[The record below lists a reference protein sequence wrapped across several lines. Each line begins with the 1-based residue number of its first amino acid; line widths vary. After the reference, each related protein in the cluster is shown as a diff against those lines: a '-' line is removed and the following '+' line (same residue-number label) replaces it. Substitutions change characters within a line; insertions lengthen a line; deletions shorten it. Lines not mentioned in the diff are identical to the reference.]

1 MGKRGYLKKLRR
13 FGGASIGAFT
23 ACFLA
28 VGHGPEE
35 FDEILNGPQIKGLLD
50 ASFGKLSMV
59 PNLYLH
65 MGWHPGKA
73 IDKFLGDAIE
83 KKLGKA
89 DATFKDLYDH
99 KDDEGKKKKIEL
111 CVVVT
116 NLSTMME
123 EYCHVKTTPDMPIRL
138 AVRMS
143 TSIPGVLFPVTQR
156 YMDRTDTY
164 IDGGVICNYP
174 VHCFDGTQQA
184 RRGSK
189 RSLQGTTGGR
199 WSNTSPQPPS
209 AAALTPFSLINK
221 GLGMTARDVKTSSPE
236 TPSEIQPLSSSKAR
250 HSPFVQNPSL
260 VDMLLLVLMLVIVP
274 HLSFDSRPC
283 VPGLQTFPQES
294 FVSSLTQA
302 IIFDGK
308 SNP

>member
-1 MGKRGYLKKLRR
+1 MGSYMSTHEDYKPVDEQGERPAKDEADDTATGNDIIEDEFSDIDEILKDYDFPFENLILEGGGAQGNAYIGAIIEMGKRGYLKKLRR

-143 TSIPGVLFPVTQR
+143 TSIPGKFTYASVTTLR
-156 YMDRTDTY
+156 HKCRSGTRTADL
-164 IDGGVICNYP
+164 VI
-174 VHCFDGTQQA
+174 
-184 RRGSK
+184 
-189 RSLQGTTGGR
+189 
-199 WSNTSPQPPS
+199 
-209 AAALTPFSLINK
+209 
-221 GLGMTARDVKTSSPE
+221 
-236 TPSEIQPLSSSKAR
+236 
-250 HSPFVQNPSL
+250 HSPVSYTLDHDTSRLANSCRVITWADRMKGPK
-260 VDMLLLVLMLVIVP
+260 LL
-274 HLSFDSRPC
+274 FD
-283 VPGLQTFPQES
+283 
-294 FVSSLTQA
+294 
-302 IIFDGK
+302 
-308 SNP
+308 